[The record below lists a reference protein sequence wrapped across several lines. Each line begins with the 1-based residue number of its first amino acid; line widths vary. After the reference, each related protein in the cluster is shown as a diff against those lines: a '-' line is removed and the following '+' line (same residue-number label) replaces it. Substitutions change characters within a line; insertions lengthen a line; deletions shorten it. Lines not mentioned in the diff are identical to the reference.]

1 LHKIAAISL
10 LILGF
15 LFKAGAQGLINNGGN
30 IVMKTNTYLIV
41 KGANGHFL
49 NKNNGLVD
57 MRGAALMKVGGNW
70 TNEAANPVM
79 KSNGGTVELN
89 GGIQTIGGFYPT
101 GFSGLIL
108 GGTGEKRLLVNTY
121 TGGVYGGTKS
131 GVLVLHN
138 RLVLNSKRLI
148 VNNGRPSAIHR
159 TTGYILSE
167 TDPITGYGEVQ
178 WNLRSSNNDSL
189 YILPFGANDAQ
200 FIPLVLGVKQA
211 GTQTTD
217 SGYLVVATY
226 PTNPNLLTNNRPL
239 PTGVNNFMNRFGL
252 ENANMAL
259 DRFWVIQGGE
269 FTQYPEMDVVFSYRD
284 QEWDAVGAS
293 KNDIEEPEMVAVKY
307 NQGTQKWEYPGFG
320 FNDPTLNRVYTSGL
334 TSYLGNWVLTE
345 LPYCPVADYTTDDRC
360 YTIPFIFKDSSSIN
374 KFNITKW
381 EWDFGDGN
389 ISVDKNPVHTYQ
401 KPGLYPVQLKV
412 TASQG
417 CPDSVVYM
425 IEAFTHPDASF
436 VHADTCF
443 DQQTL
448 LKSTSVDTGYTITG
462 AFWKTSDGANL
473 NGDSTRHQ
481 FGSVGSQF
489 ASLIV
494 ENEKGCRDT
503 VINTLT
509 IRPNPRA
516 TFITQPI
523 CENSNVDYFSTSS
536 TASGAISKYYWKL
549 PFGYEA
555 LRKDTSFFFQKPGSY
570 SIRHRVINN
579 FGCIDST
586 DVIQLVKPK
595 VYADF
600 DFSPDVPTI
609 ADPKV
614 FFTEKTINAN
624 SWFWD
629 LGEPGEFS
637 NMRNP
642 IHDYKD
648 TGWFRVILIANND
661 VNCPD
666 TAEKQVYIKPVVK
679 IWIPNAF
686 SPQGGDILNNTFRPL
701 GTLSGITD
709 YNMVIFNRWGEKL
722 YETTELE
729 KPWDGTIQNGNTLC
743 QTGVYMYMIRM
754 IDINRETHTFHG
766 AVHLIR

>member
-1 LHKIAAISL
+1 MLKHYLISL
-10 LILGF
+10 LMMIL
-15 LFKAGAQGLINNGGN
+15 LFKAGAQGLVNNGGN
-30 IVMKTNTYLIV
+30 IVMKSNTYLII
-41 KGANGHFL
+41 KGNTGNFL
-49 NKNNGLVD
+49 NKNNGFAD
-57 MRGAALMKVGGNW
+57 MRGNALMKVGGHW
-70 TNEAANPVM
+70 TNNASNPVM
-79 KSNGGTVELN
+79 KGNGGIVELN
-89 GGIQTIGGFYPT
+89 GGIQNIGGFYPT

-121 TGGVYGGTKS
+121 TGGVYSGTKN
-131 GVLVLHN
+131 GVLLLHN

-148 VNNGRPSAIHR
+148 VNNGRPSAIRR

-167 TDPITGYGEVQ
+167 TDPITGYGEIQ

-189 YILPFGANDAQ
+189 YIFPFGANDAQ

-211 GTQTTD
+211 GIQSAD
-217 SGYLVVATY
+217 SGHIMVATY
-226 PTNPNLLTNNRPL
+226 PTNPNLITNNRPL
-239 PTGVNNFMNRFGL
+239 PTGVNNFLNRFGL

-259 DRFWVIQGGE
+259 DRFWVVQGGE
-269 FTQYPEMDVVFSYRD
+269 FSTFPEMDIVFSYRD
-284 QEWDAVGAS
+284 QEWDASGAS
-293 KNDIEEPEMVAVKY
+293 KNVIEEPEMVAVKY
-307 NQGTQKWEYPGFG
+307 NQGAQKWEYPGFG
-320 FNDPTLNRVYTSGL
+320 FNDPSLNRVYTSGL
-334 TSYLGNWVLTE
+334 NQYLGNWVLTE
-345 LPYCPVADYTTDDRC
+345 LPYCPVADYTTADRC
-360 YTIPFIFKDSSSIN
+360 YTIPFIFKDSSTIK
-374 KFNITKW
+374 KFSITKW

-389 ISVDKNPVHTYQ
+389 ISLDKNPVHTYQ

-412 TASQG
+412 TATQG
-417 CPDSVVYM
+417 CPDSIVYM

-443 DQQTL
+443 DQLTL
-448 LKSTSVDTGYTITG
+448 LKSTSVDTGYNITG
-462 AFWKTSDGANL
+462 AYWKTSDGANL

-481 FGSVGSQF
+481 FNSVGSQF

-509 IRPNPRA
+509 IRPNPKA
-516 TFITQPI
+516 SFLTDPI
-523 CENSNVDYFSTSS
+523 CENSGVDFFSAST
-536 TASGAISKYYWKL
+536 TASGSLSDYYWKL
-549 PFGYEA
+549 PYGYETKQ
-555 LRKDTSFFFQKPGSY
+555 KDTFFFFDKPGSY
-570 SIRHRVINN
+570 TIRHRVLNSY
-579 FGCIDST
+579 GCIDSI
-586 DVIQLVKPK
+586 DLIQLVKPK

-614 FFTEKTINAN
+614 FFTEKTINAS

-648 TGWFRVILIANND
+648 TGWFKVILIANND

-666 TAEKQVYIKPVVK
+666 TAEKRVYIKPAVK

-686 SPQGGDILNNTFRPL
+686 SPQGNDLLNNTFRPF
-701 GTLSGITD
+701 GVLSGITD
-709 YNMVIFNRWGEKL
+709 FNMMIFNRWGEKL
-722 YETTELE
+722 YETTDLD
-729 KPWDGTIQNGNTLC
+729 KPWDGTIQNSNTLC
-743 QTGVYMYMIRM
+743 QPGVYMYLIHMV
-754 IDINRETHTFHG
+754 DINLETHSFNGT
-766 AVHLIR
+766 VHLIR